1 MRNVVMTVLR
11 KVRALPAVALGGLIL
26 GTQSAHAQLD
36 TTAITGAFTEA
47 ETGVGAIA
55 AVMLGVVAAGI
66 AVKWV
71 LGFII
76 S

>member
-1 MRNVVMTVLR
+1 MRKFFNKMWLVCAGLVVSSSP
-11 KVRALPAVALGGLIL
+11 ALAVWSD
-26 GTQSAHAQLD
+26 TQV
-36 TTAITGAFTEA
+36 TGAFTDA
-47 ETGVGAIA
+47 ATGVGAIA
-55 AVMLGVVAAGI
+55 LVMLGVVAAGI